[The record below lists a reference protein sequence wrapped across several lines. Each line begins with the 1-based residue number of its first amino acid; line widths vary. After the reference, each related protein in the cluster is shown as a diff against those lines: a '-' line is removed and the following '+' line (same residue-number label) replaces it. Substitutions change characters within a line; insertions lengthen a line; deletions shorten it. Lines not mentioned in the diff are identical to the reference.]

1 MGKRGAQISRQRYT
15 GSEDMALLAIVKDS
29 KRANWAKVAKALH
42 ERGFPQR
49 TPKSV
54 RNRSLRQRKARSGVK
69 QQQKNLMRVF
79 ALPRHS
85 PVLRACLKDGRTR
98 PPVNEGMAFS
108 NDRADDAS
116 RWLAGCV
123 ALKIEASHL

>member
-1 MGKRGAQISRQRYT
+1 MPCCWLLHVRIRAICSGLIGFSGSSLSPSVSDSSSMPYFSRRESFCACSAAAAADV
-15 GSEDMALLAIVKDS
+15 GLDS
-29 KRANWAKVAKALH
+29 LI
-42 ERGFPQR
+42 G
-49 TPKSV
+49 
-54 RNRSLRQRKARSGVK
+54 K

-116 RWLAGCV
+116 RWLAACV

>member
-1 MGKRGAQISRQRYT
+1 MNYQMGKRGAQNIRQRFT

-69 QQQKNLMRVF
+69 QQQKNFCRK
-79 ALPRHS
+79 
-85 PVLRACLKDGRTR
+85 CGRPQRGHVCEVIEVVT
-98 PPVNEGMAFS
+98 PPA
-108 NDRADDAS
+108 
-116 RWLAGCV
+116 
-123 ALKIEASHL
+123 EAEP